1 MDQESVDK
9 TRQAH
14 SKLQS
19 YSTIKFIQ
27 DLFNELES
35 QPEALAKIFPE
46 RVYHFSD
53 VDLSQFWKGNDKFIE
68 GKKYYKQNQNPMY
81 EIKENDLN
89 ILKEKSINTFG
100 AKSIGLIEITRQ
112 YKSDEITMFE
122 FIDKFKNELGRISGE
137 VKVSK
142 TELSFLFGM
151 AHNYISTISKRL
163 EDRDNPNF
171 NPSFAFSKEV
181 LGGLVDN
188 LSVFKFS
195 FRKVLDIIER
205 FISLNPDLKEYSGQQ
220 YTITNPNFFSDILQS
235 PTVAYW
241 FGFLCADGYVS
252 NVRNNYEIGVDLSI
266 KDEDHLKKFG
276 ELVGFDESRILYRVR
291 IQCYNSEIKVY
302 KTNEVKF
309 SCKSMYNALTELGLS
324 ELKSDRISVLPIIK
338 EAIRLAKKEA
348 ENIDVPW
355 SETSYG
361 KVAHAWLLGFFDGD
375 GRYNGRTNPRAGKYS
390 AQIYS
395 VSRDILEEIKNLFGI
410 RNEVRVKVNPGDKMF
425 VFDKLVISKG
435 FYRLTLGP
443 DVFKR
448 LLQSYTNSLDRKR
461 P

>member
-1 MDQESVDK
+1 MK
-9 TRQAH
+9 TVH

-27 DLFNELES
+27 DLINEIES

-46 RVYHFSD
+46 RVCHFSD
-53 VDLSQFWKGNDKFIE
+53 VDLSQFWKGNDKFID
-68 GKKYYKQNQNPMY
+68 GKKYYKRNQNPMY

-89 ILKEKSINTFG
+89 ILKEKSIIRIG
-100 AKSIGLIEITRQ
+100 AKSLGLIEIIRQ
-112 YKSDEITMFE
+112 YTSDQITMFE
-122 FIDKFKNELGRISGE
+122 FIDKFKNEFGRVSGE

-163 EDRDNPNF
+163 EDRDNPNY
-171 NPSFAFSKEV
+171 NPSFTFSKEV
-181 LGGLVDN
+181 LGGLADN
-188 LSVFKFS
+188 LGVLKFS

-220 YTITNPNFFSDILQS
+220 YTITNPNFFSDILQN
-235 PTVAYW
+235 PTAAYW
-241 FGFLCADGYVS
+241 FGFLCADGYVT
-252 NVRNNYEIGVDLSI
+252 NVRNNYEIGTELSI

-276 ELVGFDESRILYRVR
+276 ELVGFDESRIYYRLRV
-291 IQCYNSEIKVY
+291 QSYKSEIKIY
-302 KTNEVKF
+302 ETNEVKF
-309 SCKSMYNALTELGLS
+309 SCKLMYNTLTELGLF
-324 ELKSDRISVLPIIK
+324 EPKSDRKRVPPIIK

-348 ENIDVPW
+348 ENRDVHW
-355 SETSYG
+355 SETSHG

-375 GRYNGRTNPRAGKYS
+375 GQYNGRSNPRAGKYS

-395 VSRDILEEIKNLFGI
+395 VSEDLLEEIKDLYEI
-410 RNEVRVKVNPGDKMF
+410 RNKVRVKVDPGDEVF
-425 VFDKLVISKG
+425 VFDKPVISKG